1 MMALKTFSLLLMS
14 LVLTAVLGEKEE
26 AHFFSL
32 LSLPLRPYPKVSS
45 SQLRG
50 PRYAEGTF
58 ISDYSIAM
66 DKIRQQD
73 FVNWLLAQKGKKNDW
88 RHNITQREARTLEL
102 ASQSNRIEEAKEKQS
117 SPPKISTDA
126 DLLRDLL
133 IQELLAWM
141 VDQMELC
148 KLR

>member
-1 MMALKTFSLLLMS
+1 MMALKTCSLLL
-14 LVLTAVLGEKEE
+14 VLLFLAVGLGEKEE
-26 AHFFSL
+26 APSRSHAKL
-32 LSLPLRPYPKVSS
+32 GGPRP
-45 SQLRG
+45 RG

-88 RHNITQREARTLEL
+88 KHNITQREARALEL
-102 ASQSNRIEEAKEKQS
+102 AGKSQRNEETAKTASELCLPCRPLPRNS
-117 SPPKISTDA
+117 GDE

-141 VDQMELC
+141 VDQTELC
-148 KLR
+148 RLR